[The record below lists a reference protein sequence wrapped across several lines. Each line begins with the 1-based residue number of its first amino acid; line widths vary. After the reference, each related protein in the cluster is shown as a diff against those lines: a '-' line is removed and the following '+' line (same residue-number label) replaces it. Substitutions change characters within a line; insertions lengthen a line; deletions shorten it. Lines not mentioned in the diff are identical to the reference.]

1 MSGISYYP
9 LRSFDKS
16 QKVISATSNVT
27 LSASDSSSVYYCSN
41 SSDIVITFTSAIS
54 NAMAIGTQIDFVRAN
69 ANVTFNAAPSGITIN
84 SSSGGTPKIRVQWGA
99 CTLLKVTD
107 TGWVVIG
114 DIAT

>member
-9 LRSFDKS
+9 LRTIDKN
-16 QKVISATSNVT
+16 QKVISATTDIT
-27 LSASDSSSVYYCSN
+27 LSATDSSGIYYCNN
-41 SSDIVITFTSAIS
+41 SSNIVITFSSATSNS
-54 NAMAIGTQIDFVRAN
+54 MAIGSQIDFVRAN

>member
-1 MSGISYYP
+1 MTGMNYYP
-9 LRSFDKS
+9 SRSLDKA
-16 QKVISATSNVT
+16 QKVISTTGDIT
-27 LSASDSSSVYYCSN
+27 LSAIDSSAVYYCNN
-41 SSDIVITFTSAIS
+41 SSNIVITFTSATS
-54 NAMAIGTQIDFVRAN
+54 NSMSIGSQFDFVRAN
-69 ANVTFNAAPSGITIN
+69 ANVTFNTAPSGITIN